1 MPEKLRKRR
10 PRPEPEEL
18 DEPVDDTPSKTQ
30 RKKEMHALQDLGERL
45 LELKPEQLQAIPM
58 EESLRDAIIAMHSL
72 TAHEARRRQQQFI
85 GRLMRDA
92 DPAPIREALAARDGQ
107 SRIAAANLH
116 LAERWRDRLID
127 EETALAEFAREY
139 ALRDWQTLRSLVVE
153 ARKERS
159 ESRPPRRY
167 REVFR
172 SVREILDAAASEI
185 ASKAAS
191 DQAANASPDDVAT
204 TDH

>member
-58 EESLRDAIIAMHSL
+58 EESLRDAITAMHSL
-72 TAHEARRRQQQFI
+72 KAHEARRRQQQFI

-107 SRIAAANLH
+107 SRAAAANLH

-139 ALRDWQTLRSLVVE
+139 ALRDWQSLRSLVVE

-172 SVREILDAAASEI
+172 SVREILDAAASKT
-185 ASKAAS
+185 ASGNG
-191 DQAANASPDDVAT
+191 ANTAPDDVIT
-204 TDH
+204 TDR

>member
-1 MPEKLRKRR
+1 
-10 PRPEPEEL
+10 
-18 DEPVDDTPSKTQ
+18 
-30 RKKEMHALQDLGERL
+30 L

-58 EESLRDAIIAMHSL
+58 EESLRDAITAMHSL
-72 TAHEARRRQQQFI
+72 KAHEARRRQQQFI

-107 SRIAAANLH
+107 SRAAAANLH

-127 EETALAEFAREY
+127 EETALSEFAREY
-139 ALRDWQTLRSLVVE
+139 ALRDWQSLRSLVVE

-172 SVREILDAAASEI
+172 SVREILDAAASKT
-185 ASKAAS
+185 ASVNG
-191 DQAANASPDDVAT
+191 ANTAPDDVIT
-204 TDH
+204 TDR